1 MKTLFHTL
9 IVLIIFSYN
18 LIGQIEF
25 SEEANLLGCGD
36 STYGLGLLGGGISF
50 FDFDRDG
57 WDDITIS
64 SEDGDPVRFFKNNTG
79 TFIEVSF
86 NFKDPFFETKT
97 VQWVD
102 FDNDGDFDLFVTSN
116 TDSNRLYK
124 NIGSMTFEDI
134 TVSSGL
140 NVLDNET
147 YGGSWGDYN
156 NDGWLDLF
164 ICSRSTTSGVG
175 SNFLFKN
182 NQNSTFTDVNDIAGL
197 TTENHLSFCAVFFD
211 YNNDGWQDIYI
222 ANDKYNTPNLLY
234 KNNGNG
240 TFLEVGEETGTN
252 ISIDAMSTTIGDY
265 NKDGWLDIY
274 IANTINGNVFFKNNG
289 DGTFTNVAYENG
301 TIFESVAWGS
311 VFLDAENDTDLDL
324 YVSGE
329 LDGETS
335 FLPSAFYEND
345 GMGNFSIPFAAGFDN
360 DTARSFSNAMGD
372 INNDGYPDIIVLNYE
387 PHDIFIWKNQS
398 PQNNNWIKI
407 KLEGVDSNKQGIGS
421 WIEISVN
428 GNKQY
433 NYTLCGEG
441 YLGQNSAYEF
451 FGIGES
457 SVIDYIKVTWLS
469 GNVDIIINPMINSH
483 TTIIEGENLGLN
495 NDSNMNTRVLIY
507 PNPGKIFSLKIDNHI
522 NNIDLT
528 VTDMTGKLVLKK
540 ELTVTD
546 NKVNMSHFVNGIY
559 LFNLVI
565 GNALISKKVIVK

>member
-1 MKTLFHTL
+1 MKVNLYICFVF
-9 IVLIIFSYN
+9 VLSFWR
-18 LIGQIEF
+18 LPAQISF
-25 SEEANLLGCGD
+25 SEISSSQNINVSHGNGAFV
-36 STYGLGLLGGGISF
+36 GGMSF
-50 FDFDRDG
+50 FDFNNDG
-57 WDDITIS
+57 WDDLS
-64 SEDGDPVRFFKNNTG
+64 YASQDGDPLYFFQNNSG
-79 TFIEVSF
+79 VFVSISF
-86 NFKDPFFETKT
+86 DGVDNDSDTR
-97 VQWVD
+97 QLNWVD
-102 FDNDGDFDLFVTSN
+102 IDNDGDNDLFVVSN
-116 TDSNRLYK
+116 NASNQLYL
-124 NIGSMTFEDI
+124 NDGFMNFTDI
-134 TVSSGL
+134 TESSGL
-140 NVLDNET
+140 STSIMNSW
-147 YGGSWGDYN
+147 GGSWGDYN
-156 NDGWLDLF
+156 NDGWLDLY

-197 TTENHLSFCAVFFD
+197 TTENNLSFCAVFFD
-211 YNNDGWQDIYI
+211 YNKDGWQDIYI
-222 ANDKYNTPNLLY
+222 ANDKYDTPNLLY

-289 DGTFTNVAYENG
+289 DGTFTNVASENG

-398 PQNNNWIKI
+398 SQNNNWIKI
-407 KLEGVDSNKQGIGS
+407 KLEGVESNKQGIDS

-469 GNVDIIINPMINSH
+469 GNVDIITNPMINSH
-483 TTIIEGENLGLN
+483 TTIIEGENLDLN
-495 NDSNMNTRVLIY
+495 NVSNLNNRVLIY

-522 NNIDLT
+522 NNIGLT
-528 VTDMTGKLVLKK
+528 VTDLTGKLVLKK

-546 NKVNMSHFVNGIY
+546 DKVNMSRFVNGIY

-565 GNALISKKVIVK
+565 GNVLISKKVIVK

>member
-1 MKTLFHTL
+1 MKTLYHSL
-9 IVLIIFSYN
+9 IVSIIFSYT

-64 SEDGDPVRFFKNNTG
+64 SEDGDPVKFFKNNTG
-79 TFIEVSF
+79 TFIEVFF
-86 NFKDPFFETKT
+86 NIEDPSFETKT

-116 TDSNRLYK
+116 IDSNRLYK

-140 NVLDNET
+140 NVFDNET

-164 ICSRSTTSGVG
+164 ICSRSVISGVG

-197 TTENHLSFCAVFFD
+197 TTENQLSFCAAFFD
-211 YNNDGWQDIYI
+211 YNKDGWQDIYI
-222 ANDKYNTPNLLY
+222 ANDKYDTPNLLY
-234 KNNGNG
+234 KNNGDG

-289 DGTFTNVAYENG
+289 DGTFTNVASENG

-311 VFLDAENDTDLDL
+311 VFLDADNDTDIDL

-345 GMGNFSIPFAAGFDN
+345 GLGNFSIPFAAGFDN

-387 PHDIFIWKNQS
+387 PHDIFIWNNQS

-407 KLEGVDSNKQGIGS
+407 KLEGVESNKQGIGS

-469 GNVDIIINPMINSH
+469 GNVDIIENPMINSH
-483 TTIIEGENLGLN
+483 ITIIEGENLGLN
-495 NDSNMNTRVLIY
+495 NDFNLNTRVLIY
-507 PNPGKIFSLKIDNHI
+507 PNPGKIFSIKIDNYI
-522 NNIDLT
+522 NNIYLT

-540 ELTVTD
+540 ELTAID
-546 NKVNMSHFVNGIY
+546 NKVNMSYFVNGIY
-559 LFNLVI
+559 LFNLVN